1 MIHTVRIDDNTRN
14 GKKLM
19 AEIQRY
25 KKGVEFDNPAKTG
38 IVPDGYVTGDEFEM
52 KVKENIQTYC
62 KQHGILY

>member
-14 GKKLM
+14 GKKLL

-38 IVPDGYVTGDEFEM
+38 IMPDGYVTGDEFEL
-52 KVKENIQTYC
+52 KVKEDIQAYC
-62 KQHGILY
+62 KQHGIL